1 MRRKKTSW
9 RKWLPGLL
17 LLAALPAPAPAQ
29 TLCASIDRILRSA
42 GEPIPFASLD
52 PAAAAG
58 EVLVAGF
65 RPMSC
70 RVAAGESIS
79 CWRNLAPDTLSVAAM
94 APALHDC
101 LGLPG
106 PPPDPEGPARETF
119 LASGL
124 RFEIGHNCTPRCRA
138 GLIAWL
144 RVTLAGRR

>member
-1 MRRKKTSW
+1 MNQRT
-9 RKWLPGLL
+9 WLPGLL
-17 LLAALPAPAPAQ
+17 LLAALPAPASAQ
-29 TLCASIDRILRSA
+29 ALCASLDRIVRSA
-42 GEPIPFASLD
+42 GEPVPFASLER
-52 PAAAAG
+52 AAARG

-70 RVAAGESIS
+70 QIAPGESIA
-79 CWRNLAPDTLSVAAM
+79 CWRNLAPESLSVAAM

-106 PPPDPEGPARETF
+106 PRPDPDGPAHATF

-124 RFEIGHNCTPRCRA
+124 RFEIGNNCTPACRA
-138 GLIAWL
+138 GLIAWF

>member
-1 MRRKKTSW
+1 MNQ

-17 LLAALPAPAPAQ
+17 LLTALPAPASAQ
-29 TLCASIDRILRSA
+29 ALCASLDRIVRSA
-42 GEPIPFASLD
+42 GEPTPFASLER
-52 PAAAAG
+52 AAAKG

-70 RVAAGESIS
+70 RVAPGESIA
-79 CWRNLAPDTLSVAAM
+79 CWRNLAPEALAVATM
-94 APALHDC
+94 APAIHDC

-106 PPPDPEGPARETF
+106 SRPDHDGPAEATF

-124 RFEIGHNCTPRCRA
+124 RFEIGNNCTPACRA
-138 GLIAWL
+138 GLIAWF

>member
-1 MRRKKTSW
+1 MTNR

-17 LLAALPAPAPAQ
+17 LLAAVPAPASAQ
-29 TLCASIDRILRSA
+29 ALCASIDRIVRSA
-42 GEPIPFASLD
+42 GEPTPFASLAR
-52 PAAAAG
+52 AAAAG

-70 RVAAGESIS
+70 RVAAGESID
-79 CWRNLAPDTLSVAAM
+79 CWRNLAPDSLAVARM

-106 PPPDPEGPARETF
+106 PRPGPDGPARATV

-124 RFEIGHNCTPRCRA
+124 RFEIGNNCTPRCRA
-138 GLIAWL
+138 GLIVWF
-144 RVTLAGRR
+144 RVTRAGRR